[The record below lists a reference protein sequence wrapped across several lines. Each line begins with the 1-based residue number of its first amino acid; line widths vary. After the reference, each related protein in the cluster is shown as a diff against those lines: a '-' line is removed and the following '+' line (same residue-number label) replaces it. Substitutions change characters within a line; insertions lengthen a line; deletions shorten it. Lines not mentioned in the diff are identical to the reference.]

1 MDTTSTLVPEASNT
15 SVDTTTTT
23 TIIDDTIKVEETK
36 TVDSTTNNDTS
47 SADKPAVSEYVIRQ
61 GEARIKREFLLP
73 NVSTDRQDSR
83 QQPVEKKS
91 KQPHRNNF
99 PKSEDKLC
107 IRIVQFGVC
116 NNQDTCKFSHDIE
129 KYLESKPPNLGKCI
143 LFEQYGKC
151 RFGIACLFGKDHIQG
166 TTSIVNQELA
176 AKFADTDAD
185 NSKVINEISAD
196 IQMQLKKQSYPFPKC
211 DEYFVKHNINAKKLN
226 PRGKQQERNKDKDQ
240 DLDQDR
246 PNKKVKSEETTTDNT
261 NTTTTTTKESSVST
275 TNTSTEEQ
283 KPTTET
289 TTKDE
294 NNNIK
299 VTKQSHEG
307 TEIHI
312 EVPLK
317 ACEKKRI
324 DFKNQL
330 YLAPLTTVG
339 NLPFRRICK
348 KLGVDITCGEMAFT
362 TKMME
367 GTKSEL
373 ALMKRHPCED
383 KFGIQLAGAY
393 VDTFLRCSEFIENE
407 VDCDFVDI
415 NAGCPIDLVCNSGAG
430 AALCDRPNKI
440 EQLLRGAS
448 SILTCPVTIKMRVGK
463 LEDSPNAHK
472 IIPNLK
478 NWGASAVTLHGR
490 SRAQRYSRLANW
502 DYVAKCADVSPIPL
516 IGNGDLSNYQDAIRI
531 YDTSK
536 VSSLMIARG
545 ALIKP
550 WIFTEIK
557 EKRVWDITPQER
569 LDLYKDYVNYGLDHF
584 GSDEIGVNNTRKF
597 LLNWLSFTHRYIPA
611 GLLEDGYVHKM
622 NERPPQFFGRSEME
636 TLLSSNKVSDW
647 IKISEMFLGPV
658 GDNFT
663 FVPKH
668 NSNSYEAQG

>member
-1 MDTTSTLVPEASNT
+1 METVSDATTINSVDDKKVEEASLPT
-15 SVDTTTTT
+15 PATTTTDDKST
-23 TIIDDTIKVEETK
+23 SEIIIK
-36 TVDSTTNNDTS
+36 
-47 SADKPAVSEYVIRQ
+47 A
-61 GEARIKREFLLP
+61 GEARIKQEFLLP
-73 NVSTDRQDSR
+73 VTITERSDRLPPKTDN
-83 QQPVEKKS
+83 KKG
-91 KQPHRNNF
+91 KQAARINF
-99 PKSEDKLC
+99 PKNEDKLC
-107 IRIVQFGVC
+107 VKIIQSGEC
-116 NNQDTCKFSHDIE
+116 DTQDTCKYSHDIE

-151 RFGIACLFGKDHIQG
+151 RFGLACLFGKDHIEG
-166 TTSIVNQELA
+166 NKSIVNQELA
-176 AKFADTDAD
+176 SKFD
-185 NSKVINEISAD
+185 NMKIINEIPVD
-196 IQMQLKKQSYPFPKC
+196 IQLQLKKNMYPFTRC
-211 DEYFVKHNINAKKLN
+211 DEYFKKHGINAKKLN
-226 PRGKQQERNKDKDQ
+226 PRKQGGKNKDTDQ

-246 PNKKVKSEETTTDNT
+246 PNKKIKSDNSETS
-261 NTTTTTTKESSVST
+261 TTTTTTTVSAT
-275 TNTSTEEQ
+275 GTDEIKPNQQE
-283 KPTTET
+283 PTTT
-289 TTKDE
+289 TTTTTVVQEDSN

-299 VTKQSHEG
+299 VTTTSHEG

-317 ACEKKRI
+317 ACEKKKI

-362 TKMME
+362 TKMVE

-373 ALMKRHPCED
+373 ALMKRHPSED

-393 VDTFLRCSEFIENE
+393 VDTFLRCAEFIENE

-448 SILTCPVTIKMRVGK
+448 SILTCPVTIKMRIGK

-472 IIPNLK
+472 IIPNLQ

-502 DYVAKCADVSPIPL
+502 EYVAKCAEVSPIPL
-516 IGNGDLSNYQDAIRI
+516 IGNGDLSNYQDALKI

-584 GSDEIGVNNTRKF
+584 GSDQIGVDNTRKF

-611 GLLEDGYVHKM
+611 GLLEDGYIHKM
-622 NERPPQFFGRSEME
+622 NERPPNFFGRSEME
-636 TLLSSNKVSDW
+636 TLLASNKVSDW

-658 GDNFT
+658 NDSFS